1 MQAQD
6 RQAQAQAQAQQLVA
20 CILLVVRL
28 PLRYPCVPPEVCVED
43 VMVVAAA
50 AEVSRQVGE

>member
-1 MQAQD
+1 MQAQGG
-6 RQAQAQAQAQQLVA
+6 QAQAQAQAQQLVA

-50 AEVSRQVGE
+50 AEVSRLVG